1 MNDRQ
6 FKEKTIQTSKNHTS
20 NFSFNNKEI
29 AFIMEALHR
38 DSSPTGLLSVYHM
51 TLGHTTKIYW
61 QLTNA
66 NDQ

>member
-1 MNDRQ
+1 MTGNLKKRLSKPKKTTEVISVLTK
-6 FKEKTIQTSKNHTS
+6 KET
-20 NFSFNNKEI
+20 EY
-29 AFIMEALHR
+29 IMEALHR

-51 TLGHTTKIYW
+51 TFGHTTKIYW

>member
-1 MNDRQ
+1 MTGNLKKRLSKPQ
-6 FKEKTIQTSKNHTS
+6 KNHRS
-20 NFSFNNKEI
+20 NFSLNNKETE
-29 AFIMEALHR
+29 FIMERLHR